1 MKTLRRA
8 AASALI
14 VALPC
19 EAQALSCG
27 ARTCWRGWNQERNP
41 NGPRHPVLS
50 ALLPTGR
57 MQSRDAARDIAEYCS
72 PTLAVLLVRFAWSE
86 AMRRA
91 YFRP

>member
-41 NGPRHPVLS
+41 NGPGIPFLAHFFPRAGCNQGMRPETS
-50 ALLPTGR
+50 P
-57 MQSRDAARDIAEYCS
+57 SIAAPRW
-72 PTLAVLLVRFAWSE
+72 PFFW
-86 AMRRA
+86 
-91 YFRP
+91 